1 MSKVINNIVGGKQI
15 ETWYLT
21 ICCSHHGKGFAT
33 ASLTVC
39 ETSCVGTFK
48 CALDKGLDAFLVN
61 LNENSALFNIY
72 LLIICLGVKNII
84 ESEFMALNKFCKV
97 NFLSKTGTMVSQICW
112 KKSDCYNGY

>member
-15 ETWYLT
+15 ETRYLT
-21 ICCSHHGKGFAT
+21 ICCSHHGKGFAA

-39 ETSCVGTFK
+39 ETSCVRTFK
-48 CALDKGLDAFLVN
+48 CALYKRLDAFFVN
-61 LNENSALFNIY
+61 LIENSTLTITY

-97 NFLSKTGTMVSQICW
+97 NFLSKIETMVSQICW